1 MDLAQ
6 KCDELKN
13 SDIFENLDFMKSGY
27 VYNGNKNIQI
37 STQYNDVSI
46 PGVKMMYSAS
56 HRRLKSRWS
65 LSYYYF
71 PLLGEYCIRI
81 N

>member
-27 VYNGNKNIQI
+27 VYNGNKNIK
-37 STQYNDVSI
+37 T
-46 PGVKMMYSAS
+46 
-56 HRRLKSRWS
+56 
-65 LSYYYF
+65 
-71 PLLGEYCIRI
+71 
-81 N
+81 